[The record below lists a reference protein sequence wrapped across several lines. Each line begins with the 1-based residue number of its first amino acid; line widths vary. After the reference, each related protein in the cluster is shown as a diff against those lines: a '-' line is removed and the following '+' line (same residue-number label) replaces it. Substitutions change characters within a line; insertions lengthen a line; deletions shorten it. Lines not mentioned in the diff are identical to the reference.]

1 LEAALFALAKC
12 TSAFSAMLV
21 CVGFHGF
28 AANAQTHGTETTP
41 SAQLTAGHSNAIAFD
56 VVSIRP
62 AHGAG
67 WLTRFTEDGFDGE
80 SVPVQYLLRLAFTPT
95 VAPPDIL
102 GRPKW
107 ADDTYDIHAKVA
119 PEDVPTYKTLSREQQ
134 GVMLQK
140 ILADR
145 FQFRFH
151 FGRTTHPIYNLTP
164 VESESK
170 RKRLQAEADYKGE
183 GDNEPL
189 MSENKMLH
197 FRAHPDSMAHLAG
210 RLSWTD
216 DVEHRMVIDR
226 TCLPGYYNFDL
237 AWCPLQATSVPEAAT
252 CNGASLFIA
261 LKEQLGLQLKPAEAS
276 FKTVVIDH
284 IEKPSPN

>member
-12 TSAFSAMLV
+12 TSVFFATLV

-102 GRPKW
+102 GKPKW

-151 FGRTTHPIYNLTP
+151 YGTITHPIYSLTT
-164 VESESK
+164 VDSESK
-170 RKRLQAEADYKGE
+170 LKRLKAEADYTGE

-197 FRAHPDSMAHLAG
+197 FRAHPDSMAHLAR

-216 DVEHRMVIDR
+216 DVERRMVIDR
-226 TCLPGYYNFDL
+226 TGLSGFYNFDL
-237 AWCPLQATSVPEAAT
+237 AWCPLQESPVQEATA
-252 CNGASLFIA
+252 CNGASLLTA
-261 LKEQLGLQLKPAEAS
+261 LKEQLGLQLNPAGAS
-276 FKTVVIDH
+276 FRTVVIDH
-284 IEKPSPN
+284 IERPSPN